1 MSRRPSHMP
10 RLAVPALG
18 GHRFGLPAGD
28 ASEGSPSASSVV
40 SEPAW
45 VDGRHPIVAASQDD
59 ASSAL
64 VQDFVRLSAD
74 MLSTI
79 GVGIG
84 QRIATNMCP
93 PHVLKKEQLPVNR
106 GEHVGFVR
114 DRFTAYAFQIEALST
129 SINQL
134 VALEHVMMQRLLIM
148 ETDLERHE
156 ATDGPVCLDCELCLD
171 AVDQRLS
178 RAAVQRALD
187 TREEAIARSRVG
199 LRAPFNARLQAPAS
213 GAGTSGAR

>member
-1 MSRRPSHMP
+1 MP

-18 GHRFGLPAGD
+18 GHQFGLPAGD
-28 ASEGSPSASSVV
+28 ATEESPSSSSVV
-40 SEPAW
+40 SEPTW
-45 VDGRHPIVAASQDD
+45 VDGRHPIVAGSQDD

-64 VQDFVRLSAD
+64 VQDFIRLSAD
-74 MLSTI
+74 VLTTI

-93 PHVLKKEQLPVNR
+93 PHVLKTEDLPVNR
-106 GEHVGFVR
+106 GEHVGKVR

-148 ETDLERHE
+148 ENDLERHE
-156 ATDGPVCLDCELCLD
+156 VTDEPVCSDCELCLD
-171 AVDQRLS
+171 AHDQRMS

-199 LRAPFNARLQAPAS
+199 LRAPFNAKIQAPVA
-213 GAGTSGAR
+213 GAGQAGARK